1 MTDPATRPAL
11 PGDPANL
18 AALAPD
24 SANLPAL
31 PRDPANLP
39 APPSEDELAAEAER
53 EERSERWLFVR
64 QVAII
69 AVLTATVVTHALLA

>member
-11 PGDPANL
+11 PD
-18 AALAPD
+18 
-24 SANLPAL
+24 
-31 PRDPANLP
+31 DPANLP
-39 APPSEDELAAEAER
+39 ALPSEDELAAEAER